1 MLRGKDVHELEEM
14 TQMGLS
20 VLAISEVMGYDRKT
34 MDSPQPR
41 GLSAFFVGLSL
52 VAGGRGVATRR
63 AAGGRAIRL
72 PLGLTRDG
80 IDTVVIVPGQSVLKV
95 LDLDLVALSFGHRA
109 RGFLT
114 RLGCVEVA
122 VDHLA
127 AAGVVEAVRGGRGH
141 HCLLWAGWVGFIEA
155 ASISYTM
162 AYWPS

>member
-1 MLRGKDVHELEEM
+1 VLRGKDVHELEEM

-95 LDLDLVALSFGHRA
+95 LDLDLVALSFGPPGA
-109 RGFLT
+109 RLPHAPGL
-114 RLGCVEVA
+114 R
-122 VDHLA
+122 
-127 AAGVVEAVRGGRGH
+127 
-141 HCLLWAGWVGFIEA
+141 
-155 ASISYTM
+155 
-162 AYWPS
+162 